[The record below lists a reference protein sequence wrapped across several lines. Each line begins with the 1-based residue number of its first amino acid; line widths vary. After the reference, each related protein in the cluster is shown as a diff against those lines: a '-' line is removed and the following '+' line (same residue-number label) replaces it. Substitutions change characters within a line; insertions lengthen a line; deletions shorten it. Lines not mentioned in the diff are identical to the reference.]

1 MKVQIFHNKILQSCS
16 YCIFDE
22 LSSDGYMIDVGEV
35 PPIISYVRNNQIR
48 LKGVLL
54 THPHFD
60 HIYGINEL
68 IKEYPLLKIYCSAE
82 TYNGIEDGRG
92 SLADLYVENFQ
103 MPSKHHFVIFDDST
117 KILRLSFSFQILFTP
132 GHDTGSVCYISEN
145 RIFTGDSFI
154 PFAPVTYLWP
164 RSNKEEA
171 IYNERRIKELI
182 EKNNM
187 DVYPGHYQL
196 LNNHTK

>member
-1 MKVQIFHNKILQSCS
+1 MRVQTFHNIILQSCS
-16 YCIFDE
+16 YCIYE
-22 LSSDGYMIDVGEV
+22 ESLLDGYLIDVGEV
-35 PPIISYVRNNQIR
+35 PPIISFVRNNQIR

-68 IKEYPLLKIYCSAE
+68 IKEYPLLKIYCSEE
-82 TYNGIEDGRG
+82 TYNGIKNGRG

-103 MPSKHHFVIFDDST
+103 IPSKHHFEIFDDNT
-117 KILRLSFSFQILFTP
+117 KVLELGISFQLLFTP
-132 GHDTGSVCYISEN
+132 GHDTGCVCYISEN
-145 RIFTGDSFI
+145 KIFTGDSYI

-182 EKNNM
+182 EENSM
-187 DVYPGHYQL
+187 DVFPGHYQL
-196 LNNHTK
+196 LNNHSK